1 VNCGKACFGEM
12 HLSQAFIYPFSAISR
27 VELTSRHP
35 ILSGL
40 RNILRFTTRYEI
52 GSLSLPLLLL
62 PNYFL
67 EQPEQYFFSTILGA
81 KSSQGSTWLY
91 KRGEVV
97 MKCVKGF
104 LIESSRLG
112 KAGPIERCFNFL
124 LPKNTQIFSTHSGA
138 SVGDSLSDTRNGQQ
152 QLPHVDLEIAFQ
164 QFRGM
169 LVELFRAT

>member
-1 VNCGKACFGEM
+1 
-12 HLSQAFIYPFSAISR
+12 
-27 VELTSRHP
+27 
-35 ILSGL
+35 
-40 RNILRFTTRYEI
+40 
-52 GSLSLPLLLL
+52 LSLPLLLL

-67 EQPEQYFFSTILGA
+67 EQPEQYFFSTVLGA
-81 KSSQGSTWLY
+81 KPNQGSTWLY

-124 LPKNTQIFSTHSGA
+124 LPKNTQIFSAHSGV
-138 SVGDSLSDTRNGQQ
+138 SEGSIDTRSSQPQ
-152 QLPHVDLEIAFQ
+152 ADLEIAFQ
-164 QFRGM
+164 QFRGL

>member
-1 VNCGKACFGEM
+1 
-12 HLSQAFIYPFSAISR
+12 
-27 VELTSRHP
+27 
-35 ILSGL
+35 
-40 RNILRFTTRYEI
+40 
-52 GSLSLPLLLL
+52 LPLLLL

-67 EQPEQYFFSTILGA
+67 EQPEQYFFPTVVGA

-91 KRGEVV
+91 KRGEIV

-112 KAGPIERCFNFL
+112 KASPIERCFNFL

-138 SVGDSLSDTRNGQQ
+138 TGGDSLSDTRNGHQQ
-152 QLPHVDLEIAFQ
+152 QQPHVDLEIAFQ

>member
-1 VNCGKACFGEM
+1 MYGELR
-12 HLSQAFIYPFSAISR
+12 LSQAINYPFSAISR

-62 PNYFL
+62 PNYFI

-81 KSSQGSTWLY
+81 KPSQGSTWLY

-138 SVGDSLSDTRNGQQ
+138 SVGESLSDIRNGQQ
-152 QLPHVDLEIAFQ
+152 QQPHVDLEIAFQ